1 MPNDWR
7 VGRPNETCCACSR
20 EFEIDEYYF
29 SALFEK
35 GADFERRD
43 FCTSCWERER
53 PAPFSFWRTRRP
65 RPEEKRKLL
74 VDDDVILN
82 FFLRLEGADEPERV
96 NLRYIVALIL
106 MRKRILKF
114 ETAGKEGETDYWV
127 LRLVR
132 DKTHHRV
139 VNPHLSDE
147 EIDEL
152 SQQVGDLL
160 NMDVD

>member
-1 MPNDWR
+1 M
-7 VGRPNETCCACSR
+7 
-20 EFEIDEYYF
+20 
-29 SALFEK
+29 
-35 GADFERRD
+35 
-43 FCTSCWERER
+43 
-53 PAPFSFWRTRRP
+53 
-65 RPEEKRKLL
+65 
-74 VDDDVILN
+74 ILN